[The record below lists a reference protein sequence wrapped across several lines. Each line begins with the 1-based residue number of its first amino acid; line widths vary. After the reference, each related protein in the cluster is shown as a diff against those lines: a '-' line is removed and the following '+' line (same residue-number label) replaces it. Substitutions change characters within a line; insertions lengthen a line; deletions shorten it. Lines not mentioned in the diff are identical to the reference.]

1 MVLDEPDAIE
11 AELAEVR
18 ALGAG
23 TIVETTVAGWGR
35 DVARLR
41 ELSERT
47 GLHVVATSGYYVE
60 ACHPPETRTLD
71 VDRLAERLVREV
83 TLGADGTTIRP
94 GVLKSAISRSSIE
107 GVEARC
113 ARAVARAHRLT
124 GLPITTHTS
133 ASARFEIAGGTIG
146 AAHLDLFEAEGV
158 PPDAVIVGHVDE
170 NPDVRHLDALCR
182 RGAFVQ
188 FDVIGK
194 EHFLLDATRARLLLR
209 LVDRGRAGH
218 LLLSTDRARPT
229 DLRRHGG
236 PGYRHLLASFV
247 PRLRAAGMDERA
259 VTAMLVANPARAFQ
273 VRPLPREASA

>member
-1 MVLDEPDAIE
+1 MVLDEPESILE
-11 AELAEVR
+11 ELAELR

-41 ELSERT
+41 ELSERS
-47 GLHVVATSGYYVE
+47 GLHVIATSGYYVE
-60 ACHPPETRTLD
+60 ACHPPDTGTLD
-71 VDRLAERLVREV
+71 VDALAERLVREV

-94 GVLKSAISRSSIE
+94 GVLKSAISRPSIE
-107 GVEARC
+107 GAEARC
-113 ARAVARAHRLT
+113 ARAVARAHHRT

-146 AAHLDLFEAEGV
+146 AAHLDLFESEGV

-182 RGAFVQ
+182 RGAYVQ

-209 LVDRGRAGH
+209 LVDRWAGH

-229 DLRRHGG
+229 DLRRRGG
-236 PGYRHLLASFV
+236 PGYRHLLANFV
-247 PRLRAAGMDERA
+247 PLLRAAGMEERA
-259 VTAMLVANPARAFQ
+259 VTAMLVDNPARAFQ
-273 VRPLPREASA
+273 VRPLLREAPP

>member
-1 MVLDEPDAIE
+1 MVLDEEEVILE
-11 AELAEVR
+11 ELAEVR
-18 ALGAG
+18 ALGVG

-41 ELSERT
+41 QLSERS
-47 GLHVVATSGYYVE
+47 GLHIVATSGYYVE
-60 ACHPPETRTLD
+60 ACLPADARALD
-71 VDRLAERLVREV
+71 VDALAERLIREA
-83 TLGADGTTIRP
+83 TAGADGTPIRP
-94 GVLKSAISRSSIE
+94 GVLKSAISRPVIE
-107 GVEARC
+107 GAEARC
-113 ARAVARAHRLT
+113 AAAVARAHRIT

-133 ASARFEIAGGTIG
+133 ATARFEIPGGTIG

-170 NPDVRHLDALCR
+170 NPDVRHLEALCA

-209 LVDRGRAGH
+209 LVERGWTDR

-236 PGYRHLLASFV
+236 RGYRHLLAGFV
-247 PRLRAAGMDERA
+247 PRLRASGVEERA
-259 VTAMLVANPARAFQ
+259 ISAMLVDNPARALR
-273 VRPLPREASA
+273 VRPRAREVT